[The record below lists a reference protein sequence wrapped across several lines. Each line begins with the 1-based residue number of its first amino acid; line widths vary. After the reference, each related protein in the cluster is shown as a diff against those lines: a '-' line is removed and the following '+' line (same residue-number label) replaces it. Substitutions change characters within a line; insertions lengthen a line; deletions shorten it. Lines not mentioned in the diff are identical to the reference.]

1 MSTPP
6 IVSALER
13 RRKVA
18 NIFRTVLSP
27 YNLEGAVDER
37 EIQIRTEVIVD
48 NPGNQALSNTILNA
62 MFPREPVPAE
72 LLHYTTLQGL
82 EGIAGSGELRLY
94 PIRKHIDEGEL
105 QAFAQAHGLRGYLQT
120 AEGEPFYKELS
131 DDLFYTSLVRPNQRD
146 QALMWNVFAQR
157 SGARLRMRLV
167 PGVAELRPIQYG
179 GPFRTLLTQ
188 LNDALAVAGE
198 PPFLPWT
205 ISRIGGFYLPSSL
218 RLEEEVRL
226 MVKRFEGG
234 ANIDRLDGR
243 YEYWPIPINA
253 DNGFCRIELLEIV
266 PGPAAELGDIR
277 AAVAGTQ
284 FEHLVRSDAT
294 IR

>member
-1 MSTPP
+1 MSKPS
-6 IVSALER
+6 IISALER
-13 RRKVA
+13 RRKVG
-18 NIFRTVLSP
+18 NILRAVLSP
-27 YNLEGAVDER
+27 YNLEDAVDER

-48 NPGNQALSNTILNA
+48 NTGNQALSNKILNA
-62 MFPREPVPAE
+62 MFPREPAPAE
-72 LLHYTTLQGL
+72 LLLYTTLQGL

-105 QAFAQAHGLRGYLQT
+105 RAFAQAHRLRGYLRT

-131 DDLFYTSLVRPNQRD
+131 DDLFYTSLVRPNQID
-146 QALMWNVFAQR
+146 QALMWNVFAQGT
-157 SGARLRMRLV
+157 GARLKMQLV
-167 PGVAELRPIQYG
+167 PDVAELRPIQYAA
-179 GPFRTLLTQ
+179 PFRTLLTQ
-188 LNDALAVAGE
+188 LNDALAAAGE

-234 ANIDRLDGR
+234 ENIARPEGR

-253 DNGFCRIELLEIV
+253 DNRFCRIELLEIA
-266 PGPAAELGDIR
+266 PGPAAELDNIR

-284 FEHLVRSDAT
+284 FAHLVRSDGD
-294 IR
+294 